1 MTIIVYW
8 ENDDKS
14 SYTDKDVVGSI
25 RFKSKDRGPF
35 HLVAMIDPS
44 LFLKGCSEY
53 KEKFSTKK
61 STFIYK
67 VFPFICDEGK
77 FNMLNMLIN

>member
-1 MTIIVYW
+1 MFAQPRGDATGVRSRKDRIV
-8 ENDDKS
+8 
-14 SYTDKDVVGSI
+14 SYVA
-25 RFKSKDRGPF
+25 KSKGSNY
-35 HLVAMIDPS
+35 LLDPS

-53 KEKFSTKK
+53 WEKFSTKK

>member
-1 MTIIVYW
+1 MFAQPRGDATGVRSRKDRIV
-8 ENDDKS
+8 
-14 SYTDKDVVGSI
+14 SYVA
-25 RFKSKDRGPF
+25 KSKGNNY
-35 HLVAMIDPS
+35 LLDPS